1 MSGFATEYSVAV
13 WEHFRTPSNAGE
25 FPTGTD
31 GVLSGIAGARRHGRS
46 VIFQLQVGSDGQV
59 RDCRYR
65 VYGCP
70 ATIALCSMASEA
82 LKHQSLEAVA
92 AFSVVALAEQLGLP
106 AEKRTAALTV
116 EDAIRSAAGRY
127 NSPGGPLP
135 AAMEISM
142 ESSNTWPL
150 P

>member
-1 MSGFATEYSVAV
+1 MAGIATEYGTAV
-13 WEHFRTPSNAGE
+13 WKHFRTPSNAGE
-25 FPTGTD
+25 FPAGTA
-31 GVLSGIAGARRHGRS
+31 GVLSGMAGARRHGRS
-46 VIFQLQVGSDGQV
+46 VTFQLQVGADGQV

-82 LKHQSLEAVA
+82 LKNQSLDAVA
-92 AFSVVALAEQLGLP
+92 VFSVVALVEQLGLP
-106 AEKRTAALTV
+106 AEKRVAALTV

-127 NSPGGPLP
+127 NRRGGPLP
-135 AAMEISM
+135 AAMEFSL
-142 ESSNTWPL
+142 EGSNTWPL